1 MEILFA
7 TKNPAKID
15 YYKTALEKRGMKI
28 YTLRE
33 KHVDNTVEETGK
45 TAIENAILKAKA
57 YYEQTHLKTIA
68 IDDTLYIE
76 GVTEEEQPGAKVRRI
91 GGIERTDDE
100 MLAHYTAL
108 VHKYGGRLTA
118 KWVKGVAIYDGKDL
132 RTHTVEGIPFY
143 FVEAISPVRHEG
155 YPLDSITIIPE
166 QNKYLSEMKKEEYEN
181 RQKGSSSSK
190 QILDFI
196 EQNIE

>member
-7 TKNPAKID
+7 TKNPAKIN
-15 YYKTALEKRGMKI
+15 YYKTELEKQGMKI

-33 KHVDNTVEETGK
+33 KNVDCEVEETGK

-57 YYEQTHLKTIA
+57 YYAQTHLKTIA

-76 GVTEEEQPGAKVRRI
+76 GVTEDEQPGAKVRRI
-91 GGIERTDDE
+91 GGKERTDDE

-118 KWVKGVAIYDGKDL
+118 KWVKGVAIYDGEDL
-132 RTHTVEGIPFY
+132 KTHLVEGDSFY
-143 FVEAISPVRHEG
+143 FVEKISPVRHDG
-155 YPLDSITIIPE
+155 YPLDSITIMPE
-166 QNKYLSEMKKEEYEN
+166 QKKYLSEMKKEEYEN
-181 RQKGSSSSK
+181 RKKGSSSK
-190 QILDFI
+190 QILNFI
-196 EQNIE
+196 EENLK

>member
-7 TKNPAKID
+7 TKNPAKIA
-15 YYKTALEKRGMKI
+15 YYKTELEKHGMEI

-33 KHVDNTVEETGK
+33 KHVDCEVDETGK

-76 GVTEEEQPGAKVRRI
+76 GVTDEEQPGAKVRRI

-100 MLAHYTAL
+100 MLSYYTAL
-108 VHKYGGRLTA
+108 ARKYGSRLTA
-118 KWVKGVAIYDGKDL
+118 NWVKGVAIYDGKNL
-132 RTHTVEGIPFY
+132 KTHQVEGDFFY
-143 FVEAISPVRHEG
+143 FVDQISPVRHEG
-155 YPLDSITIIPE
+155 YPLDSITIMPE
-166 QNKYLSEMKKEEYEN
+166 QNKYLSEMTKDECKK
-181 RQKGSSSSK
+181 GSSSK
-190 QILDFI
+190 QILNFI
-196 EQNIE
+196 EANLD

>member
-7 TKNPAKID
+7 TKNPAKIN
-15 YYKTALEKRGMKI
+15 YYKTELEKQGIQI

-33 KHVDNTVEETGK
+33 KHVDCEVEETGK
-45 TAIENAILKAKA
+45 TAIENAVLKAKA

-76 GVTEEEQPGAKVRRI
+76 GVTDDEQPGAKVRRI

-100 MLAHYTAL
+100 MLTHYTAL
-108 VHKYGGRLTA
+108 AHKYGGRLTA
-118 KWVKGVAIYDGKDL
+118 KWIKGVAIYNGDSLK
-132 RTHTVEGIPFY
+132 THQVEGDFFY
-143 FVEAISPVRHEG
+143 FVEKISPVRHEG

-166 QNKYLSEMKKEEYEN
+166 QNKYLSEMRKEEYEN
-181 RQKGSSSSK
+181 RKKGSSSR
-190 QILDFI
+190 QILNFI
-196 EQNIE
+196 EANLD